1 MKFKKWK
8 ILLALSLSSFIF
20 IPFLLFGCKK
30 NTIFKIKY
38 ENTNN
43 IETDNLTMYFDNKIN
58 TKLNWTN
65 GKNKHIFIGWKLK
78 NNNLTIESIL
88 PGEKQDITLIPSVIK
103 EFEGFTEAK
112 NEFFTLYKNVIEDKL
127 INKIMLLIYKEQK
140 EKAYEKYKTQK
151 MIVNLINELKIGIE
165 EKKNEKKEEIHQVK
179 EELKREEPISF
190 PALPLIPAKS
200 FNKPRV
206 IYKNKN
212 NWAVN
217 IFASIGAATMVGGA
231 IYWVV
236 EKIRD
241 IIWEKSLT
249 TYTLKW
255 KPKEQSNLFK
265 EKTLIIKL
273 KGEDWKIGGDKPHE
287 LSTEII
293 EKDFPNFFLER
304 NINNSQNNTQLQV
317 EINNGKVQAYNA
329 LVDSEWFEVN
339 ETEQEVIIKQKRKR

>member
-179 EELKREEPISF
+179 EELKKEEPISF

-212 NWAVN
+212 NWAIN

-236 EKIRD
+236 EKIKD

-249 TYTLKW
+249 TYTLIL
-255 KPKEQSNLFK
+255 NK
-265 EKTLIIKL
+265 EKNNDSKKTIYIKL
-273 KGEDWKIGGDKPHE
+273 KEKDWRIGGYKSHE
-287 LSTEII
+287 LNTKTI
-293 EKDFPNFFLER
+293 EWNFPNFFLER
-304 NINNSQNNTQLQV
+304 NINNSQNKTQLQV

-339 ETEQEVIIKQKRKR
+339 ETGQEVIIKQKRKR

>member
-43 IETDNLTMYFDNKIN
+43 IETDNLTMYFDNTIN

-190 PALPLIPAKS
+190 PALPLIPAKN

-217 IFASIGAATMVGGA
+217 IFASIGAATMIGGA

-241 IIWEKSLT
+241 IIWDASLKE
-249 TYTLKW
+249 YTLNLKSTNEQPYE
-255 KPKEQSNLFK
+255 KKVRILLKEDN
-265 EKTLIIKL
+265 
-273 KGEDWKIGGDKPHE
+273 WKIGGDEPRE

-293 EKDFPNFFLER
+293 EKNFPNFFLER

-339 ETEQEVIIKQKRKR
+339 ETGQEVIIKQKRKR

>member
-112 NEFFTLYKNVIEDKL
+112 NDFFTLYKNVIEDKL

-179 EELKREEPISF
+179 EELKKEEPISF

-217 IFASIGAATMVGGA
+217 IFASIGVATMVGGA

-241 IIWEKSLT
+241 IIWDKSLKE
-249 TYTLKW
+249 YTLNW
-255 KPKEQSNLFK
+255 KPTNEQSNEKKVRILLK
-265 EKTLIIKL
+265 E
-273 KGEDWKIGGDKPHE
+273 DNWKIGGDKPLE
-287 LSTEII
+287 LLTNKTLTYSS
-293 EKDFPNFFLER
+293 FFLER
-304 NINNSQNNTQLQV
+304 NINNGQNKTQLQV
-317 EINNGKVQAYNA
+317 EINNRKVQAYNA
-329 LVDSEWFEVN
+329 LVDSEWFEISEDALSFQV
-339 ETEQEVIIKQKRKR
+339 

>member
-43 IETDNLTMYFDNKIN
+43 IETDNLTMYFDNTIN

-241 IIWEKSLT
+241 IIWDKSLT
-249 TYTLKW
+249 TYELKW
-255 KPKEQSNLFK
+255 EPTEQDKNKNNFNK
-265 EKTLIIKL
+265 KLIIKL
-273 KGEDWKIGGDKPHE
+273 KNNNWKMDNSYKLDNNKSNID
-287 LSTEII
+287 T
-293 EKDFPNFFLER
+293 PNFYLEKLAEK
-304 NINNSQNNTQLQV
+304 SNNTQLQV